1 MGWSLLMGKTEP
13 WEILRAPTE
22 PLLFAA
28 LTMSGLIPSLHPGPA
43 MSFPGLG
50 TTVPTS
56 PASCWNMFLKPSS
69 MSSSVISS

>member
-1 MGWSLLMGKTEP
+1 MGETGP
-13 WEILRAPTE
+13 WETVRAPTE
-22 PLLFAA
+22 PLLCAA
-28 LTMSGLIPSLHPGPA
+28 LMASGLIPFLRSRLA
-43 MSFPGLG
+43 MGFPGLG